1 MMIDLF
7 CGGFGNQPSNNR
19 LALMEFSRDA
29 TGLHAFNR
37 DQSPST
43 LKMVVD
49 SLFPMYGYTCTE
61 KAFSLAEVLF
71 QKNYG
76 KLRTLP

>member
-7 CGGFGNQPSNNR
+7 CGGFGNKPSNNR

-61 KAFSLAEVLF
+61 KAFALAEVLF
-71 QKNYG
+71 QKDYG